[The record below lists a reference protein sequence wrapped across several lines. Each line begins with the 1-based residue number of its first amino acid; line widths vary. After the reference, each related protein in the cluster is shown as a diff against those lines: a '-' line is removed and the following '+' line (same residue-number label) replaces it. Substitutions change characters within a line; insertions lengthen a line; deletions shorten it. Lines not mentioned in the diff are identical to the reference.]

1 MPGSSNALEHLKRA
15 LLDRIR
21 GFEAVVADQIS
32 AAAASGPG
40 MRYSLRLFEEYAGH
54 LRDEVVSSFAAAP
67 NDNVRMAQLG
77 SWNVHLRSRA
87 GFFDERF
94 RRGDSQIPQAIANL
108 IEADVALF
116 GGGSSHAVVT
126 IGSPDNFVTFISDL
140 RARLFEGLT
149 VPPAPAGQPRLVLIT
164 VPESEGA
171 RLSWL
176 PITCGHELAHYLQR
190 VKPVARSHSNDLD
203 PAKVAALTVLPP
215 SLGANPGSRAL
226 EQVAAKWLEELTCD
240 AYAVHRFGAG
250 AVGALTDFLAFV
262 SPGSVAS
269 DSHPPRALRTRLML
283 QWINLAG
290 GDALGI
296 TNAISDL
303 ATQDTALPGW
313 AVLLEEHFTRIA
325 EAIWTD
331 VSTWCTRAAYG
342 QPENENR
349 ISGCA
354 DLLESGTPPVHWSD
368 ANGNGL
374 YSAADLVNAVW
385 MMFAT
390 APGTPVGRLALK
402 ALDIL
407 DFLHRWSAV
416 GGKFLPP
423 TTNDEEPPESY
434 GALSAPEIRARL
446 AASGPS
452 RLQLVP
458 RLPPDVTDASV
469 DLRLGNEFIVFAR
482 SNIGQFDA
490 LDPSQNPRTI
500 QSRVQKPWGDVFY
513 LHPGQLVLAA
523 TLEYVVMPPDLVG
536 QVITR
541 SSYGRLGLLSATAV
555 QVHPRFTGCLT
566 LELVN
571 LGEVPMAITPG
582 ERVAQLML
590 WNTHPDAPVT
600 PPESKYRMPTGPEF
614 SKIRSDRDADILR
627 ALRGAFASAHSTQTP
642 ASPPG
647 P

>member
-1 MPGSSNALEHLKRA
+1 
-15 LLDRIR
+15 
-21 GFEAVVADQIS
+21 
-32 AAAASGPG
+32 

-54 LRDEVVSSFAAAP
+54 LRDEVTASFAMAP

-87 GFFDERF
+87 SFFDERF
-94 RRGDSQIPQAIANL
+94 RRGDSQIPQALADI
-108 IEADVALF
+108 IEEDVALF
-116 GGGSSHAVVT
+116 GGGASHAVVT

-140 RARLFEGLT
+140 RARLLEGLT
-149 VPPAPAGQPRLVLIT
+149 VPAVQAGQPRLVLIT

-190 VKPVARSHSNDLD
+190 VKPVSRSHSTVLD
-203 PAKVAALTVLPP
+203 PTRVAALTVLPP
-215 SLGANPGSRAL
+215 AVGANPGSRVL

-240 AYAVHRFGAG
+240 AYAVHRYGAA

-283 QWINLAG
+283 HWMNLSG
-290 GDALGI
+290 GDDLGI
-296 TNAISDL
+296 TSAIADL

-313 AVLLEEHFTRIA
+313 AVLLEEHFINIA
-325 EAIWTD
+325 DAIWAD
-331 VSTWCTRAAYG
+331 VATWCTRPAYS
-342 QPENENR
+342 QPENEDR
-349 ISGCA
+349 IKGCSEMLQA
-354 DLLESGTPPVHWSD
+354 GTPPVQWSD
-368 ANGNGL
+368 ADSHGL

-402 ALDIL
+402 ALDLL
-407 DFLHRWSAV
+407 DFLHRWSVA
-416 GGKFLPP
+416 GGEFLPP
-423 TTNDEEPPESY
+423 EISDGDLPKSY

-446 AASGPS
+446 AATGAS

-523 TLEYVVMPPDLVG
+523 TLEYLVMPPDLVG

-571 LGEVPMAITPG
+571 LGEAPMAITPG

-590 WNTHPDAPVT
+590 WHAHPDTPAT
-600 PPESKYRMPTGPEF
+600 PPQGKYSMPTGPEF
-614 SKIRSDRDADILR
+614 SKIRSDRDADVLR
-627 ALRGAFASAHSTQTP
+627 ALRGAFTAAHAPQPVTP
-642 ASPPG
+642 PPVA
-647 P
+647 